1 MGSDRFDV
9 LREQVRGQVIE
20 EDDAEYDAARRVY
33 NGMIDRRPAAILR
46 VSQVADVMAAVRFAR
61 GLDIEVAVRGGG
73 HSAPGFGT
81 VDGGLVLDF
90 SARRGVRVDPAARMA
105 RVEPGSTWAD
115 YNHATHA
122 FGLASTGGIIGS
134 TGVAGLTLGGG
145 IGYLTRKYGLACDNL
160 ASADVVLAD
169 GTFVTAS
176 DAENVDLFWALRG
189 GSGNF
194 GVVTSMEFRLHPVDM
209 VHVGIMFFDA
219 SIGAQVGAA
228 YREWIAAEP
237 EEMGAFLGFH
247 QGPPVPFL
255 PEEWHGRPVAVIA
268 GMWTGDLDAGPSHWQ
283 RMLDAGPVLGNFF
296 APMPYPGLNIMFDGL
311 SGIPGLQ
318 GYWKA
323 DFLRTLSDDALRVA
337 VEHSPGIPSVHSA
350 NHFYP
355 IDGAAQRVA
364 PEATAFAYR
373 DVKFAPVIA
382 GQWPEASENEKN
394 IAWVREYWAALHEY
408 SEPGG
413 YINFQDAD
421 DQARIQDTLGSNYA
435 RLAELKAK
443 YDPDNFFHVN
453 QNITPAAA
461 GTPAVVR
468 SETPVALHQSLAAEE
483 ALPFQPG
490 GGTSANPAE
499 GTPST

>member
-20 EDDAEYDAARRVY
+20 EGDADYESARLVY
-33 NGMIDRRPAAILR
+33 NGMIDRRPAAVLR

-61 GLDIEVAVRGGG
+61 GLDIEVALRGGG

-90 SARRGVRVDPAARMA
+90 SARRGVRVDPAARTA
-105 RVEPGSTWAD
+105 RVEPGATWAD

-122 FGLASTGGIIGS
+122 FGLASTGGIVGS

-145 IGYLTRKYGLACDNL
+145 IGYLSRKYGLACDNL
-160 ASADVVLAD
+160 SSADVVLAD

-176 DAENVDLFWALRG
+176 EAENVDLFWALRG

-194 GVVTSMEFRLHPVDM
+194 GVVTSMEFRLHPVDT

-219 SIGAQVGAA
+219 ATGADIGAA

-255 PEEWHGRPVAVIA
+255 PEEWHGRPVVVVA
-268 GMWTGDLDAGPSHWQ
+268 GMWTGDLDAGPAHWQ
-283 RMLDAGPVLGNFF
+283 TMLDAGPALGSFF
-296 APMPYPGLNIMFDGL
+296 APMPYPALNIMFDGL
-311 SGIPGLQ
+311 SAVPGLQ

-323 DFLRTLSDDALRVA
+323 DFLRTLSDDALRTA
-337 VEHSPGIPSVHSA
+337 VEFSPGIPTVHSA

-355 IDGAAQRVA
+355 IDGAVNRVA

-382 GQWPEASENEKN
+382 GQWPDAADNTAN
-394 IAWVREYWAALHEY
+394 IAWVRAYWNALHEY

-421 DQARIQDTLGSNYA
+421 DQSRIEDTLGSNYA

-443 YDPDNFFHVN
+443 YDPDNFFHIN
-453 QNITPAAA
+453 QNIKPAQAATAVPSQPPAALQA
-461 GTPAVVR
+461 APAEPR
-468 SETPVALHQSLAAEE
+468 PAEA
-483 ALPFQPG
+483 ALPE
-490 GGTSANPAE
+490 A
-499 GTPST
+499 TPPEAAPTA

>member
-20 EDDAEYDAARRVY
+20 EGDADYESARLVY
-33 NGMIDRRPAAILR
+33 NGMIDRRPSAVLR

-61 GLDIEVAVRGGG
+61 GLDIEVALRGGG

-90 SARRGVRVDPAARMA
+90 SAHRGVRVDPAARTA
-105 RVEPGSTWAD
+105 RVEPGATWAD

-122 FGLASTGGIIGS
+122 FGLASTGGIVGS

-145 IGYLTRKYGLACDNL
+145 IGYLSRKYGLACDNL
-160 ASADVVLAD
+160 SSADVVLAD

-176 DAENVDLFWALRG
+176 EAENVDLFWALRG

-219 SIGAQVGAA
+219 ATGADIGAA

-255 PEEWHGRPVAVIA
+255 PEEWHGRPVVVVA
-268 GMWTGDLDAGPSHWQ
+268 GMWTGDLDAGPAHWQ
-283 RMLDAGPVLGNFF
+283 TMLDAGPALGSFF
-296 APMPYPGLNIMFDGL
+296 APMPYPALNIMFDGL
-311 SGIPGLQ
+311 SAVPGLQ

-323 DFLRTLSDDALRVA
+323 DFLRTLSDDALRTA
-337 VEHSPGIPSVHSA
+337 VEFSPGIPTVHSA

-355 IDGAAQRVA
+355 IDGAVNRVA

-382 GQWPEASENEKN
+382 GQWPDAADNAAN
-394 IAWVREYWAALHEY
+394 IAWVRAYWNALHEY

-421 DQARIQDTLGSNYA
+421 DQSRIEDTLGSNYA

-453 QNITPAAA
+453 QNIKPAQAANAVPSQPPAALQA
-461 GTPAVVR
+461 APAEPR
-468 SETPVALHQSLAAEE
+468 PAEA
-483 ALPFQPG
+483 ALPE
-490 GGTSANPAE
+490 A
-499 GTPST
+499 TPPEAAPTA

>member
-20 EDDAEYDAARRVY
+20 EGDADYESARLVY
-33 NGMIDRRPAAILR
+33 NGMIDRRPAAVLR

-61 GLDIEVAVRGGG
+61 GLDIEVALRGGG

-90 SARRGVRVDPAARMA
+90 SARRGVRVDPAARTA
-105 RVEPGSTWAD
+105 RVEPGATWAD

-145 IGYLTRKYGLACDNL
+145 IGYLSRKYGLACDNL
-160 ASADVVLAD
+160 SSADVVLAD

-176 DAENVDLFWALRG
+176 EAENVDLFWALRG

-194 GVVTSMEFRLHPVDM
+194 GVVTSMEFRLHPVDT

-219 SIGAQVGAA
+219 ATGADIGAA

-255 PEEWHGRPVAVIA
+255 PEEWHGRPVVVVA
-268 GMWTGDLDAGPSHWQ
+268 GMWTGDLDAGPAHWQ
-283 RMLDAGPVLGNFF
+283 TMLDAGPALGSFF
-296 APMPYPGLNIMFDGL
+296 APMPYPALNIMFDGL
-311 SGIPGLQ
+311 SAVPGLQ

-323 DFLRTLSDDALRVA
+323 DFLRTLSNDALRTA
-337 VEHSPGIPSVHSA
+337 VEFSPGIPTVHSA

-355 IDGAAQRVA
+355 IDGAVNRVA

-382 GQWPEASENEKN
+382 GQWPDAADNAAN
-394 IAWVREYWAALHEY
+394 IAWVRAYWNALHEY

-421 DQARIQDTLGSNYA
+421 DQNRIEDTLGSNYA

-453 QNITPAAA
+453 QNIKPAQAATAVPSQPPAALQA
-461 GTPAVVR
+461 APAEPR
-468 SETPVALHQSLAAEE
+468 PAEA
-483 ALPFQPG
+483 ALPE
-490 GGTSANPAE
+490 A
-499 GTPST
+499 TPPEAAPTA

>member
-20 EDDAEYDAARRVY
+20 EDDPEYDAARSVY
-33 NGMIDRRPAAILR
+33 NGMIDRRPAAVLR

-61 GLDIEVAVRGGG
+61 GLGIEVAVRGGG

-90 SARRGVRVDPAARMA
+90 SALRGVRVDPVARTA
-105 RVEPGSTWAD
+105 RVEPGATWAD

-134 TGVAGLTLGGG
+134 TGVSGLTLGGG

-160 ASADVVLAD
+160 LSADVVLAD
-169 GTFVTAS
+169 GTFLTAS
-176 DAENVDLFWALRG
+176 EAANMDLFWALRG

-194 GVVTSMEFRLHPVDM
+194 GAVTSLEFRLHPVDM
-209 VHVGIMFFDA
+209 VHVGLMFFDA
-219 SIGAQVGAA
+219 ARGADIGAA
-228 YREWIAAEP
+228 YRGWIAAEP

-268 GMWTGDLDAGPSHWQ
+268 GMWTGDLDAGPAHWQ
-283 RMLDAGPVLGNFF
+283 PMLDAGPALGSFF
-296 APMPYPGLNIMFDGL
+296 APMPYPALNIMFDGL
-311 SGIPGLQ
+311 SGVPGLQ

-337 VEHSPGIPSVHSA
+337 VEYSPGIPSVHSA

-355 IDGAAQRVA
+355 IDGAVQRVA
-364 PEATAFAYR
+364 PEATAFAHR
-373 DVKFAPVIA
+373 DVNFAPVIA
-382 GQWPEASENEKN
+382 AQWPDSADNAAN
-394 IAWVREYWAALHEY
+394 IAWVRDYWTALHEY

-413 YINFQDAD
+413 YLNFQDAD
-421 DQARIQDTLGSNYA
+421 DQFRIEDTLGSNYA
-435 RLAELKAK
+435 RLTEIKAK
-443 YDPDNFFHVN
+443 YDPGNFFHVN
-453 QNITPAAA
+453 QNISPAPATAAPATATPPPAGMESTRKAAA
-461 GTPAVVR
+461 QP
-468 SETPVALHQSLAAEE
+468 SIPPEAAPT
-483 ALPFQPG
+483 A
-490 GGTSANPAE
+490 
-499 GTPST
+499 

>member
-20 EDDAEYDAARRVY
+20 EGDADYESARLVY
-33 NGMIDRRPAAILR
+33 NGMIDRRPAAVLR

-61 GLDIEVAVRGGG
+61 GLDIEVALRGGG

-90 SARRGVRVDPAARMA
+90 SARRGVRVDPAARTA
-105 RVEPGSTWAD
+105 RVEPGATWAD

-122 FGLASTGGIIGS
+122 FGLASTGGIVGS

-145 IGYLTRKYGLACDNL
+145 IGYLSRKYGLACDNL
-160 ASADVVLAD
+160 SSADVVLAD

-176 DAENVDLFWALRG
+176 EAENVDLFWALRG

-194 GVVTSMEFRLHPVDM
+194 GVVTSMEFRLHPVDT

-219 SIGAQVGAA
+219 ATGADIGAA

-268 GMWTGDLDAGPSHWQ
+268 GMWTGDLDAGPAHWQ
-283 RMLDAGPVLGNFF
+283 TMLDAGPALGSFF
-296 APMPYPGLNIMFDGL
+296 APMPYPALNIMFDGL
-311 SGIPGLQ
+311 SAVPGLQ

-323 DFLRTLSDDALRVA
+323 DFLRTLSDDALRTA
-337 VEHSPGIPSVHSA
+337 VEFSPGIPTVHSA

-355 IDGAAQRVA
+355 IDGAVNRVA

-382 GQWPEASENEKN
+382 GQWPDAADNTAN
-394 IAWVREYWAALHEY
+394 IAWVRAYWNALHEY

-421 DQARIQDTLGSNYA
+421 DQSRIEDTLGSNYA

-443 YDPDNFFHVN
+443 YDPDNFFHIN
-453 QNITPAAA
+453 QNIKPAQAATAVPSQPPAALQA
-461 GTPAVVR
+461 APAEPR
-468 SETPVALHQSLAAEE
+468 PAEA
-483 ALPFQPG
+483 ALPE
-490 GGTSANPAE
+490 A
-499 GTPST
+499 TPPEAAPTA

>member
-1 MGSDRFDV
+1 MTTERFDV

-20 EDDAEYDAARRVY
+20 DGDADYDAARRVF
-33 NGMIDRRPAAILR
+33 NGMVDRHPAAILR

-61 GLDIEVAVRGGG
+61 GLGIDLAIRGGA

-81 VDGGLVLDF
+81 VDDGLVLDF
-90 SARRGVRVDPAARMA
+90 SALRGVRVDPAARTA
-105 RVEPGSTWAD
+105 RAEAGATWAD

-145 IGYLTRKYGLACDNL
+145 IGYLSRKYGLACDNL
-160 ASADVVLAD
+160 VSADVILAD
-169 GTFVTAS
+169 GTFVRAS
-176 DAENVDLFWALRG
+176 ETENEDLFWALRG

-194 GVVTSMEFRLHPVDM
+194 GVVTSFEFNLHPVDT
-209 VHVGIMFFDA
+209 VHVGLVFFDA
-219 SIGAQVGAA
+219 ALGVAVGSA
-228 YREWIAAEP
+228 YREWLAAEP
-237 EEMGAFLGFH
+237 EEMGAFFGFH

-255 PEEWHGRPVAVIA
+255 PEEWHGKPVAVVG
-268 GMWTGDLDAGPSHWQ
+268 GMWTGDVDAGPAHWQ
-283 RMLDAGPVLGNFF
+283 PMLDAGPVLGSMF
-296 APMPYPGLNIMFDGL
+296 APLPYPALNIMFDGL
-311 SGIPGLQ
+311 NGVPGLQ

-337 VEHSPGIPSVHSA
+337 VEHAPGIPTVHSA

-355 IDGAAQRVA
+355 IDGAVQRVA

-373 DVKFAPVIA
+373 NVAFAPVIA
-382 GQWPEASENEKN
+382 GQWPDPAENEKN
-394 IAWVREYWAALHEY
+394 IEWVRHYWSALHPY

-421 DQARIQDTLGSNYA
+421 DQTRIVDNYA
-435 RLAELKAK
+435 VNYGRLSRIKAK

-453 QNITPAAA
+453 QNIKPVRAAVPD
-461 GTPAVVR
+461 T
-468 SETPVALHQSLAAEE
+468 AAI
-483 ALPFQPG
+483 P
-490 GGTSANPAE
+490 
-499 GTPST
+499 PSTAVPPEVTPMG

>member
-20 EDDAEYDAARRVY
+20 EGDADYESARLVY
-33 NGMIDRRPAAILR
+33 NGMIDRRPAAVLR

-61 GLDIEVAVRGGG
+61 GLDIEVALRGGG

-90 SARRGVRVDPAARMA
+90 SARRGVRVDPAARTA
-105 RVEPGSTWAD
+105 RVEPGATWAD

-122 FGLASTGGIIGS
+122 FGLASTGGIVGS

-145 IGYLTRKYGLACDNL
+145 IGYLSRKYGLACDNL
-160 ASADVVLAD
+160 SSADVVLAD

-176 DAENVDLFWALRG
+176 EAENVDLFWALRG

-194 GVVTSMEFRLHPVDM
+194 GVVTSMEFRLHPVDT

-219 SIGAQVGAA
+219 ATGADIGAA

-255 PEEWHGRPVAVIA
+255 PEEWHGRPVVVVA
-268 GMWTGDLDAGPSHWQ
+268 GMWTGDLDAGPAHWQ
-283 RMLDAGPVLGNFF
+283 TMLDAGPALGSFF
-296 APMPYPGLNIMFDGL
+296 APMPYPALNIMFDGL
-311 SGIPGLQ
+311 SAVPGLQ

-323 DFLRTLSDDALRVA
+323 DFLRTLSDDALRTA
-337 VEHSPGIPSVHSA
+337 VEFSPGIPTVHSA

-355 IDGAAQRVA
+355 IDGAVNRVA

-382 GQWPEASENEKN
+382 GQWPDAADNAAN
-394 IAWVREYWAALHEY
+394 IAWVRAYWNALHEY

-421 DQARIQDTLGSNYA
+421 DQNRIEDTLGSNYA

-453 QNITPAAA
+453 QNIKPAQAATAVPSQPPAALQA
-461 GTPAVVR
+461 APAEPR
-468 SETPVALHQSLAAEE
+468 PAEA
-483 ALPFQPG
+483 ALPE
-490 GGTSANPAE
+490 A
-499 GTPST
+499 TPPEAAPTA

>member
-1 MGSDRFDV
+1 MGTERFNV

-20 EDDAEYDAARRVY
+20 EGDAEYEAARRVY
-33 NGMIDRRPAAILR
+33 NGMIDRHPAAVLR
-46 VSQVADVMAAVRFAR
+46 VSQMADVMAAVRFAR
-61 GLDIEVAVRGGG
+61 GLGIELAVRGGG

-90 SARRGVRVDPAARMA
+90 SAHRGVRVDPAARTA
-105 RVEPGSTWAD
+105 RVEPGATWAD

-134 TGVAGLTLGGG
+134 TGVSGLTLGGG
-145 IGYLTRKYGLACDNL
+145 IGYLARKYGLACDNL
-160 ASADVVLAD
+160 LSADVVLAD
-169 GTFVTAS
+169 GSFVTAS
-176 DAENVDLFWALRG
+176 EAENVDLFWALRG

-194 GVVTSMEFRLHPVDM
+194 GVVTSLEFRVHPVDT
-209 VHVGIMFFDA
+209 VHIGIIFFDA
-219 SIGAQVGAA
+219 AAGAEVGAA
-228 YREWIAAEP
+228 YRDWIAAEP

-268 GMWTGDLDAGPSHWQ
+268 GMWTGDPDAGPARWQ
-283 RMLDAGPVLGNFF
+283 PMLDAGQVLGSFF
-296 APMPYPGLNIMFDGL
+296 APMPYPALNIMFDGL

-323 DFLRTLSDDALRVA
+323 DFLKTLSDDALRVA
-337 VEHSPGIPSVHSA
+337 VEKSPGIPTVHSA

-355 IDGAAQRVA
+355 IDGAVQRVA
-364 PEATAFAYR
+364 PEATAFAHR
-373 DVKFAPVIA
+373 DVNFAPVIA
-382 GQWPEASENEKN
+382 GQWPEPADNAQN
-394 IAWVREYWAALHEY
+394 IAWVRDYWAALHEY

-413 YINFQDAD
+413 YLNFQDAD
-421 DQARIQDTLGSNYA
+421 DQSRIEDTLGTNYA

-453 QNITPAAA
+453 QNIKPATVTATSGTAA
-461 GTPAVVR
+461 PEQAPVVLQPPAEAR
-468 SETPVALHQSLAAEE
+468 QSEAERPE
-483 ALPFQPG
+483 
-490 GGTSANPAE
+490 ANPPEAA
-499 GTPST
+499 SNL

>member
-20 EDDAEYDAARRVY
+20 EGDADYESARLVY
-33 NGMIDRRPAAILR
+33 NGMIDRRPAAVLR
-46 VSQVADVMAAVRFAR
+46 VSQVADVMAAVRIAR
-61 GLDIEVAVRGGG
+61 GLDIEVALRGGG

-90 SARRGVRVDPAARMA
+90 SARHGVRVDPAARTA
-105 RVEPGSTWAD
+105 RVEPGATWAD

-122 FGLASTGGIIGS
+122 FGLASTGGIVGS

-145 IGYLTRKYGLACDNL
+145 IGYLSRKYGLACDNL
-160 ASADVVLAD
+160 SSADVVLAD

-176 DAENVDLFWALRG
+176 EAENVDLFWALRG

-194 GVVTSMEFRLHPVDM
+194 GVVTSMEFRLHPVDT

-219 SIGAQVGAA
+219 ATGADIGAA

-237 EEMGAFLGFH
+237 EEMGAFLGVH

-268 GMWTGDLDAGPSHWQ
+268 GMWTGDLDAGPAHWQ
-283 RMLDAGPVLGNFF
+283 PMLDAGPALGSFF
-296 APMPYPGLNIMFDGL
+296 APMPYPALNIMFDGL
-311 SGIPGLQ
+311 SAVPGLQ

-323 DFLRTLSDDALRVA
+323 DFLRTLSDDALRTA
-337 VEHSPGIPSVHSA
+337 VEFSPGIPTVHSA

-355 IDGAAQRVA
+355 IDGAVNRVA

-382 GQWPEASENEKN
+382 GQWPDAADNTAN
-394 IAWVREYWAALHEY
+394 IAWVRAYWNALHEY

-421 DQARIQDTLGSNYA
+421 DQNRIEDTLGSNYA

-443 YDPDNFFHVN
+443 YDPDNFFHIN
-453 QNITPAAA
+453 QNIKPAQAATAVPSQPPAALQA
-461 GTPAVVR
+461 APAEPR
-468 SETPVALHQSLAAEE
+468 PAEA
-483 ALPFQPG
+483 ALPE
-490 GGTSANPAE
+490 A
-499 GTPST
+499 TPPEAAPTA

>member
-1 MGSDRFDV
+1 MGSDQFAV

-20 EDDAEYDAARRVY
+20 EDDADYESARRVY
-33 NGMIDRRPAAILR
+33 NGMIDRRPAAVLR
-46 VSQVADVMAAVRFAR
+46 VSQPADVMAAVRFAR
-61 GLDIEVAVRGGG
+61 GLDIEVALRGGG

-90 SARRGVRVDPAARMA
+90 SARRGVRVDPALRTA
-105 RVEPGSTWAD
+105 RVEPGATWAD

-122 FGLASTGGIIGS
+122 FGLASTGGIVGS

-160 ASADVVLAD
+160 LSADVVLAD

-176 DAENVDLFWALRG
+176 QAENVDLFWALRG

-194 GVVTSMEFRLHPVDM
+194 GVVTSMEFRLYPVDM

-219 SIGAQVGAA
+219 AIGAEIGAA
-228 YREWIAAEP
+228 YRDWIAAEP

-247 QGPPVPFL
+247 RGPPVPFL

-268 GMWTGDLDAGPSHWQ
+268 GMWTGDLDAGPAHWQ
-283 RMLDAGPVLGNFF
+283 AMLEAGPALGSFF
-296 APMPYPGLNIMFDGL
+296 APMPYPALNIMFDGL
-311 SGIPGLQ
+311 NAPGLQ

-323 DFLRTLSDDALRVA
+323 DFLRTLSDDALRTA
-337 VEHSPGIPSVHSA
+337 VEFSPGIPTVHSA

-355 IDGAAQRVA
+355 IDGAVNRVA

-382 GQWPEASENEKN
+382 GQWPEPAENEKN
-394 IAWVREYWAALHEY
+394 IAWVRDYWAALHEY

-421 DQARIQDTLGSNYA
+421 DQSRIEDTLGSNYP

-443 YDPDNFFHVN
+443 YDPDNFFHIN
-453 QNITPAAA
+453 QNIKSAATVSDGVPSQA
-461 GTPAVVR
+461 PAVLL
-468 SETPVALHQSLAAEE
+468 SAPTAETAPAGA
-483 ALPFQPG
+483 ALPE
-490 GGTSANPAE
+490 A
-499 GTPST
+499 TPPEAAPTV

>member
-20 EDDAEYDAARRVY
+20 EDDSEYDAARTVY
-33 NGMIDRRPAAILR
+33 NGMIDRRPAAVLR
-46 VSQVADVMAAVRFAR
+46 VTQVADVMAAVRFAR
-61 GLDIEVAVRGGG
+61 GLGIELALRGGG

-90 SARRGVRVDPAARMA
+90 SGLRGVRVDPVARTA
-105 RVEPGSTWAD
+105 RVEPGATWAD

-134 TGVAGLTLGGG
+134 TGVSGLTLGGG
-145 IGYLTRKYGLACDNL
+145 IGYLSRKFGLACDNL
-160 ASADVVLAD
+160 LSADVVLAD

-176 DAENVDLFWALRG
+176 EAENVDLFWALRG

-194 GVVTSMEFRLHPVDM
+194 GAVTSLEFRLHPVDM

-219 SIGAQVGAA
+219 ALGAEIGAA
-228 YREWIAAEP
+228 YRAWIAAEP

-247 QGPPVPFL
+247 RGPPVPFL
-255 PEEWHGRPVAVIA
+255 PEEWHGRPVAVVA
-268 GMWTGDLDAGPSHWQ
+268 GMWTGDLEAGPAHWQ
-283 RMLDAGPVLGNFF
+283 PMLDAGTALGSFF
-296 APMPYPGLNIMFDGL
+296 SPMPYPALNIMFDGL
-311 SGIPGLQ
+311 SGVPGLQ

-337 VEHSPGIPSVHSA
+337 VQHSPGIPSVHSA

-355 IDGAAQRVA
+355 IDGAVQRVA

-373 DVKFAPVIA
+373 NVNFAPVIA
-382 GQWPEASENEKN
+382 AQWPDPADNEAN
-394 IAWVREYWAALHEY
+394 IAWVRDYWAALHEY

-413 YINFQDAD
+413 YLNFQDAD
-421 DQARIQDTLGSNYA
+421 DQSRIQDTLGSNYA
-435 RLAELKAK
+435 RLTELKAK
-443 YDPDNFFHVN
+443 YDPDNFFHIN
-453 QNITPAAA
+453 QNIPPVAAGAAPATAATPAPRAE
-461 GTPAVVR
+461 TPA
-468 SETPVALHQSLAAEE
+468 PADAAPQPTIPPE
-483 ALPFQPG
+483 AAP
-490 GGTSANPAE
+490 TS
-499 GTPST
+499 